1 MSVAVNTIP
10 NRSATSAIGS
20 CSGSETYQNFFSP
33 SAASIAAAS
42 STSCGIEEM
51 PAMKI
56 TVANG
61 RIRHAWTTMIEVS
74 ASVGVPS
81 QLGGLVL
88 DTRCRWIRNQFQI
101 DASGSKN
108 QRKPIVVSATGA
120 AH

>member
-33 SAASIAAAS
+33 VAASIAAAS

-56 TVANG
+56 TVAKG
-61 RIRHAWTTMIEVS
+61 RIRQAWTVTIEAS
-74 ASVGVPS
+74 ARFGVPS
-81 QLGGLVL
+81 QLGGLEL
-88 DTRCRWIRNQFQI
+88 ETRCRWTRNQFQI
-101 DASGSKN
+101 EASGSKN
-108 QRKPIVVSATGA
+108 QRKPIV
-120 AH
+120 